1 MEYKKLNSALL
12 LTVFILFITTILVLI
27 KVLFSGA
34 KGFEWGSVSDWFSSL
49 STFFTLVVAWK
60 AYKAAPQWIKQK
72 QSEEGFNHIKTLM
85 SEYDEIVSTIM
96 RLHFEILTIKRNDK
110 QYNILADKIKY
121 ETYRIFDL
129 NAKLKS
135 CARWNIKYPNE
146 VNNAFNR
153 LTEYYDQSLLVLT
166 FSGISAPDQPDF
178 LADNL
183 NIIKGQIE
191 TDILFFDKS
200 IQNIFTFPR

>member
-1 MEYKKLNSALL
+1 MEFGS
-12 LTVFILFITTILVLI
+12 LT
-27 KVLFSGA
+27 
-34 KGFEWGSVSDWFSSL
+34 DWISSL

-60 AYKAAPQWIKQK
+60 AYKAAPQWIKEK
-72 QSEEGFNHIKTLM
+72 QNEEGFNHIKTLM
-85 SEYDEIVSTIM
+85 SEYDEIVSTII
-96 RLHFEILTIKRNDK
+96 RLHSEILTIKRNDK

-166 FSGISAPDQPDF
+166 FSGISVPEQADS
-178 LADNL
+178 LTDNL
-183 NIIKGQIE
+183 NIIKNQIE
-191 TDILFFDKS
+191 NDVSFFDKS
-200 IQNIFTFPR
+200 IQKIFTFPR